1 MNPNQ
6 APRTRV
12 RLRYRKMG
20 RIRFTSHRDV
30 ARIWER
36 SLRRTGLPVAQTEG
50 FSPRAK
56 LHFGLALATG
66 YESDAE
72 YLDVDFKSGEMTVDE
87 VLKALVGVLPDG
99 IEATGGAILAPGATS
114 LQQAVTICDWDIELL
129 DVASGDLAQWV
140 DQVLGAA
147 TLMVTR
153 ERKGQKITDDLAPQ
167 VRALEVGEPTSRG
180 VRLLATLGTQPRAA
194 RPSELLAAQEPVHRP
209 VLIRRTRQWIEQD
222 GARLEP
228 LEVGAAPA
236 QHTLVGVQ

>member
-6 APRTRV
+6 PPRTRI
-12 RLRYRKMG
+12 RLRYSKTG

-72 YLDVDFKSGEMTVDE
+72 YLDVDFKGADVAVDE
-87 VLKALVGVLPDG
+87 VLKALVSVLPCG
-99 IEATGGAILAPGATS
+99 IAATGGTVLLPGEMS
-114 LQQAVTICDWDIELL
+114 LQQAVTSCDWDIELIDVTAD
-129 DVASGDLAQWV
+129 DVAGWV
-140 DQVLGAA
+140 DRVRGA
-147 TLMVTR
+147 TTIMITR
-153 ERKGQKITDDLAPQ
+153 ERKGQQITDDLTPQ
-167 VRALEVGEPTSRG
+167 IRALEVGEPTNRG

-194 RPSELLAAQEPVHRP
+194 RPSELLTAFEPRYYP
-209 VLIRRTRQWIEQD
+209 VLVRRTRQWIEQD
-222 GARLEP
+222 GARLDP

>member
-6 APRTRV
+6 APRTRI
-12 RLRYRKMG
+12 RLRYSKAG

-72 YLDVDFKSGEMTVDE
+72 YLDIDFKCDEMAVDE
-87 VLKALVGVLPDG
+87 VLDALVSTLPDG
-99 IEATGGAILAPGATS
+99 IIATGGAVLSPGAMS
-114 LQQAVTICDWDIELL
+114 LQQAVTSCDWDIELL
-129 DVASGDLAQWV
+129 NVTAGDLAQWV
-140 DQVLGAA
+140 DRVLSAA

-153 ERKGQKITDDLAPQ
+153 ERKGKQITDDLAPQ

-194 RPSELLAAQEPVHRP
+194 RPSELLATFESAYRP
-209 VLIRRTRQWIEQD
+209 ILIRRTRQWIEQD

-236 QHTLVGVQ
+236 QHTLIGVQ

>member
-6 APRTRV
+6 APRTRI
-12 RLRYRKMG
+12 RLRYSKAG

-66 YESDAE
+66 YESEAE
-72 YLDVDFKSGEMTVDE
+72 YLDVDFKCADVAVSD
-87 VLKALVGVLPDG
+87 VLDALVSVLPDG
-99 IEATGGAILAPGATS
+99 IAATGGSVLLPGAMS
-114 LQQAVTICDWDIELL
+114 LQQAVTICDWDIELI
-129 DVASGDLAQWV
+129 DVTADDLAEWV
-140 DQVLGAA
+140 DRVRGAA
-147 TLMVTR
+147 TIVITR
-153 ERKGQKITDDLAPQ
+153 ERKGQQITDDLAPQ
-167 VRALEVGEPTSRG
+167 IRALEVGESTSRG

-194 RPSELLAAQEPVHRP
+194 RPSELLTVFEPQYRP
-209 VLIRRTRQWIEQD
+209 VLIQRTRQWIEQD

-228 LEVGAAPA
+228 LMVGAAPA
-236 QHTLVGVQ
+236 QHTPVGVQ

>member
-1 MNPNQ
+1 MNPNEP
-6 APRTRV
+6 PRTRV
-12 RLRYRKMG
+12 RLRYSKAG

-36 SLRRTGLPVAQTEG
+36 SLRRTRLPVAQTEG

-72 YLDVDFKSGEMTVDE
+72 YLDVDFKHADIEVAD
-87 VLKALVGVLPDG
+87 VLKALASVLPGG
-99 IEATGGAILAPGATS
+99 ISATGGAVLLPGSMS
-114 LQQAVTICDWDIELL
+114 LQQAVTSCDWDVELL
-129 DVASGDLAQWV
+129 GVTADDLARWV
-140 DQVLGAA
+140 DRVGGAA
-147 TLMVTR
+147 TLMITR
-153 ERKGQKITDDLAPQ
+153 ERKGRQITDDLAPQ

-194 RPSELLAAQEPVHRP
+194 RPSELLAALEPVYRP
-209 VLIRRTRQWIEQD
+209 VLVRRTRQWIEQD

>member
-12 RLRYRKMG
+12 RVQYTKAG
-20 RIRFTSHRDV
+20 PIRFTSHRDV

-72 YLDVDFKSGEMTVDE
+72 YLDIDFAHGDIPGRR
-87 VLKALVGVLPDG
+87 VLDALVGVLPDG
-99 IEATGGAILAPGATS
+99 VAATGAVVLGAGTMS
-114 LQQAVTICDWDIELL
+114 LQQAVTSCDWDIELI
-129 DVASGDLAQWV
+129 DTTTDDLARWV
-140 DQVLGAA
+140 DRVRGAA
-147 TLMVTR
+147 TLVVTR
-153 ERKGQKITDDLAPQ
+153 ERKGQQITDDLAPQ

-194 RPSELLAAQEPVHRP
+194 RPSELLASLEPVYRP
-209 VLIRRTRQWIEQD
+209 VLVRRTRQWIEQD

>member
-1 MNPNQ
+1 M
-6 APRTRV
+6 RV
-12 RLRYRKMG
+12 RLRYRKVG
-20 RIRFTSHRDV
+20 PIRFTSHRDV

-72 YLDVDFKSGEMTVDE
+72 YLDVDFRSDSINGDE
-87 VLKALVGVLPDG
+87 VREALVGVLPDG
-99 IEATGGAILAPGATS
+99 ITVTGGTVLGRGATS
-114 LQQAVTICDWDIELL
+114 LQQAVTSCDWDIEVLE
-129 DVASGDLAQWV
+129 VSTADLVRWV
-140 DQVLGAA
+140 DRVSGAA
-147 TLMVTR
+147 TLMITR

-167 VRALEVGEPTSRG
+167 VQALEVGQPTSRG

-194 RPSELLAAQEPVHRP
+194 RPSELLTALEPAHRA
-209 VLIRRTRQWIEQD
+209 VLVRRTRQWIEQD

-236 QHTLVGVQ
+236 RLTLVGEQ

>member
-1 MNPNQ
+1 MNPNE
-6 APRTRV
+6 APRTRIRV
-12 RLRYRKMG
+12 RYAKEG

-66 YESDAE
+66 YESEAE
-72 YLDVDFKSGEMTVDE
+72 YLDVDFNSGDMGSEE
-87 VLKALVGVLPDG
+87 VLKALVDVLPNG
-99 IEATGGAILAPGATS
+99 IAATGAAVLGRGAMS
-114 LQQAVTICDWDIELL
+114 LQQAVTCCDWDIELL
-129 DVASGDLAQWV
+129 DVNPGDLAQWV
-140 DQVLGAA
+140 DRVLGAA

-153 ERKGQKITDDLAPQ
+153 ERKGQQITDDLAPQ
-167 VRALEVGEPTSRG
+167 VCALEVGEPTSRG

-194 RPSELLAAQEPVHRP
+194 RPSELLAALEPVYRP

-228 LEVGAAPA
+228 LEVC
-236 QHTLVGVQ
+236 L

>member
-6 APRTRV
+6 APRTRM
-12 RLRYRKMG
+12 RLRYGKEG

-66 YESDAE
+66 YESESE
-72 YLDVDFKSGEMTVDE
+72 YLDVDFNSAEMAVDE
-87 VLKALVGVLPDG
+87 VLEALVSVLPDG
-99 IEATGGAILAPGATS
+99 IATTGAAVLLPGTMS
-114 LQQAVTICDWDIELL
+114 LQQAVTSCDWDIELL
-129 DVASGDLAQWV
+129 DVTAPDLARWV
-140 DQVLGAA
+140 DRVLGAA
-147 TLMVTR
+147 TLIVTR
-153 ERKGQKITDDLAPQ
+153 ERKGQQITDDLAPQ

-194 RPSELLAAQEPVHRP
+194 RPSELLAALEPVYRP
-209 VLIRRTRQWIEQD
+209 VLVRRTRQWIEQD

-228 LEVGAAPA
+228 LEVGAAPLP
-236 QHTLVGVQ
+236 HTLVGAQ

>member
-6 APRTRV
+6 APRTRL
-12 RLRYRKMG
+12 RLRYTKAG

-72 YLDVDFKSGEMTVDE
+72 YLDIDFNSAEIAVGEVMD
-87 VLKALVGVLPDG
+87 ALVSVLPDG
-99 IEATGGAILAPGATS
+99 IAATGGTALAPGAMS

-129 DVASGDLAQWV
+129 DVTAGDLAQWV
-140 DQVLGAA
+140 EKVLGAA

-180 VRLLATLGTQPRAA
+180 VLLLATLGTQPRTV
-194 RPSELLAAQEPVHRP
+194 RPSELLASLEPVYSP

>member
-12 RLRYRKMG
+12 RLRYAKAG

-72 YLDVDFKSGEMTVDE
+72 YLDIDFKCAEIAVDE
-87 VLKALVGVLPDG
+87 VLDALVSTLPDG
-99 IEATGGAILAPGATS
+99 IAASGGTVLPPGAMS
-114 LQQAVTICDWDIELL
+114 LQQAVTCCDWDIELL
-129 DVASGDLAQWV
+129 DVTAGDLAQWV
-140 DQVLGAA
+140 VQVLNAA

-153 ERKGQKITDDLAPQ
+153 ERKGRQITDDLAPQ

-194 RPSELLAAQEPVHRP
+194 RPSELLASLEPVYSP
-209 VLIRRTRQWIEQD
+209 ILVRRTRQWIEQD

>member
-1 MNPNQ
+1 MNPNE
-6 APRTRV
+6 APRTRI
-12 RLRYRKMG
+12 RLRYGKTG

-72 YLDVDFKSGEMTVDE
+72 YLDVDFKRADVEADDVRE
-87 VLKALVGVLPDG
+87 ALVSVLPDG
-99 IEATGGAILAPGATS
+99 IAATGAAVLAPGAMS
-114 LQQAVTICDWDIELL
+114 LQQAVTSCDWDIELM
-129 DVASGDLAQWV
+129 DVTADDLARWV
-140 DQVLGAA
+140 DRVCGAA
-147 TLMVTR
+147 TLIVTR
-153 ERKGQKITDDLAPQ
+153 ERKGRQITDDMAPQ

-194 RPSELLAAQEPVHRP
+194 RPSELLAVLEPVYRP
-209 VLIRRTRQWIEQD
+209 VLVRRTRQWIEQD

-236 QHTLVGVQ
+236 QHTMVGVQ

>member
-6 APRTRV
+6 APRTRI
-12 RLRYRKMG
+12 RLRYSKAG

-72 YLDVDFKSGEMTVDE
+72 YLDVDFNRAEIAVDE
-87 VLKALVGVLPDG
+87 VLDALVSTLPDG
-99 IEATGGAILAPGATS
+99 IVATGGAVLPSGSMS
-114 LQQAVTICDWDIELL
+114 LQQAVTCCDWDIELL
-129 DVASGDLAQWV
+129 EVTAGDLAQWV
-140 DQVLGAA
+140 DQVLNA
-147 TLMVTR
+147 TTLIVTR
-153 ERKGQKITDDLAPQ
+153 ERKGRQITDDLAPQ
-167 VRALEVGEPTSRG
+167 VRALEVGEPTCRG

-194 RPSELLAAQEPVHRP
+194 RPSELLVAIEPVYRP
-209 VLIRRTRQWIEQD
+209 ILVRRTRQWIEQD

-236 QHTLVGVQ
+236 QHTLVGVR

>member
-1 MNPNQ
+1 VNPNE
-6 APRTRV
+6 APRTRIRV
-12 RLRYRKMG
+12 GFNKLG
-20 RIRFTSHRDV
+20 PIRFISHRDL

-36 SLRRTGLPVAQTEG
+36 ALRRSGLPVAQTEG

-72 YLDVDFKSGEMTVDE
+72 YLDVDFSVADMASHS
-87 VLKALVGVLPDG
+87 VLDALQGTLPDG
-99 IEATGGAILAPGATS
+99 IGVIGAVLLDRSSTS
-114 LQQAVTICDWDIELL
+114 LQQAVTCCDWDIELL
-129 DVASGDLAQWV
+129 DVASVDLGKWV
-140 DQVLGAA
+140 EQVRAAA

-153 ERKGQKITDDLAPQ
+153 ERKGQQIISDLAPQ

-180 VRLLATLGTQPRAA
+180 VRLLATLGTQPRAC
-194 RPSELLAAQEPVHRP
+194 RPTELLTAQEPHYRP
-209 VLIRRTRQWIEQD
+209 VLVRRTRQWIEQD

-236 QHTLVGVQ
+236 LHTGAGVQ

>member
-1 MNPNQ
+1 MNPNE
-6 APRTRV
+6 APRTRI
-12 RLRYRKMG
+12 RLRYSKIG

-72 YLDVDFKSGEMTVDE
+72 YLDVDFKRAEIDVE
-87 VLKALVGVLPDG
+87 NVLEALVSVLPDG
-99 IEATGGAILAPGATS
+99 IIATGAAVLAPGAMS
-114 LQQAVTICDWDIELL
+114 LQQAVTICDWDIELM
-129 DVASGDLAQWV
+129 DVTADDLSRWV
-140 DQVLGAA
+140 DRVRGAA

-153 ERKGQKITDDLAPQ
+153 ERKGRQITDDMAPQ

-194 RPSELLAAQEPVHRP
+194 RPSELLAALEPVYRP
-209 VLIRRTRQWIEQD
+209 VLVRRTRQWIEQD
-222 GARLEP
+222 GARLDP

-236 QHTLVGVQ
+236 QRTMVGAQ

>member
-6 APRTRV
+6 AARTRV
-12 RLRYRKMG
+12 RLRYGKVG

-72 YLDVDFKSGEMTVDE
+72 YLDVDFKGDDITVDE
-87 VLKALVGVLPDG
+87 VLDALVSTLPDG
-99 IEATGGAILAPGATS
+99 IAATGGAVLAPGAMS
-114 LQQAVTICDWDIELL
+114 LQQAVTSCDWDIELL
-129 DVASGDLAQWV
+129 DVTAGDLAQWV
-140 DQVLGAA
+140 DRVLNAT
-147 TLMVTR
+147 TLMITR
-153 ERKGQKITDDLAPQ
+153 ERKGKQITDDLAPQ
-167 VRALEVGEPTSRG
+167 VCALEVGEPTSRG

-194 RPSELLAAQEPVHRP
+194 RPSEVLAAFESVYRP
-209 VLIRRTRQWIEQD
+209 ILIRRTRQWIEQD

>member
-1 MNPNQ
+1 M
-6 APRTRV
+6 
-12 RLRYRKMG
+12 RLRYRKIG
-20 RIRFTSHRDV
+20 PIRFTSHRDV

-36 SLRRTGLPVAQTEG
+36 SLRRTGLPVARTEG

-72 YLDVDFKSGEMTVDE
+72 YLDVDFKNDTIGVEE
-87 VLKALVGVLPDG
+87 VQEALVGVLPDG
-99 IEATGGAILAPGATS
+99 LSVTGGTVLGRGAMS
-114 LQQAVTICDWDIELL
+114 LQQAVTSCDWDIEVL
-129 DVASGDLAQWV
+129 DVSTPDLARWV
-140 DQVLGAA
+140 DRVCGAA

-167 VRALEVGEPTSRG
+167 VHALEVGEPTSRG
-180 VRLLATLGTQPRAA
+180 IRLLATLGTRPRAA
-194 RPSELLAAQEPVHRP
+194 RPSELLTALESAYRP
-209 VLIRRTRQWIEQD
+209 VLVRRTRQWIEQD

-236 QHTLVGVQ
+236 RLTLVGGQ

>member
-6 APRTRV
+6 TPRTRV
-12 RLRYRKMG
+12 RLRYSKAG

-72 YLDVDFKSGEMTVDE
+72 YLDVDFKGAGTAAGE
-87 VLKALVGVLPDG
+87 VLDALVSTLPDG
-99 IEATGGAILAPGATS
+99 IAATGGSVLAPGAVS
-114 LQQAVTICDWDIELL
+114 LQQAVTSCDWDMELL
-129 DVASGDLAQWV
+129 DVTAADLAQWV
-140 DQVLGAA
+140 DRVLSAA
-147 TLMVTR
+147 TLVVTR
-153 ERKGQKITDDLAPQ
+153 ERKGRQITDDLAPQ

-194 RPSELLAAQEPVHRP
+194 RPSELLASLEPAYRP
-209 VLIRRTRQWIEQD
+209 ILVRRTRQWIEQD

-228 LEVGAAPA
+228 LGVGAAPA

>member
-6 APRTRV
+6 APRTRI
-12 RLRYRKMG
+12 RLRYSKAG

-56 LHFGLALATG
+56 LHFGLALATSC
-66 YESDAE
+66 ESDAE
-72 YLDVDFKSGEMTVDE
+72 YLDIDFTRGGVAFDE
-87 VLKALVGVLPDG
+87 VLEALVGVLPDG
-99 IEATGGAILAPGATS
+99 IAATGGSVLAPGAMS
-114 LQQAVTICDWDIELL
+114 LQQAVTSCDWDIELL
-129 DVASGDLAQWV
+129 DATADDLAQWV
-140 DQVLGAA
+140 DRVRRAA

-153 ERKGQKITDDLAPQ
+153 ERKGQQITDDLAPQ
-167 VRALEVGEPTSRG
+167 VRALEVGEPTNRG

-194 RPSELLAAQEPVHRP
+194 RPSELLAALEPVYRP
-209 VLIRRTRQWIEQD
+209 VLVRRTRQWIEQD
-222 GARLEP
+222 GTRLEP

-236 QHTLVGVQ
+236 QHTLVVVQ

>member
-6 APRTRV
+6 EPRTRT
-12 RLRYRKMG
+12 RLRYRKVG
-20 RIRFTSHRDV
+20 PIRFTSHRDV

-36 SLRRTGLPVAQTEG
+36 SLRRTGLPVAMTEG

-72 YLDVDFKSGEMTVDE
+72 YLDVDFKGDDVAADE
-87 VLKALVGVLPDG
+87 VWSALVDVLPDG
-99 IEATGGAILAPGATS
+99 MSVTGAVVLGPKVMS
-114 LQQAVTICDWDIELL
+114 LQQAVTLCEWDVELFGVTP
-129 DVASGDLAQWV
+129 DDLARWV
-140 DQVLGAA
+140 EQVRGAA

-153 ERKGQKITDDLAPQ
+153 ERKGRQTTDDLAPQ
-167 VRALEVGEPTSRG
+167 VHALEVGEPTNRG
-180 VRLLATLGTQPRAA
+180 VRLSAALSTQPRAV
-194 RPSELLAAQEPVHRP
+194 RPTELLAAHEPVYRP
-209 VLIRRTRQWIEQD
+209 VLVRRTRQWIEQD

-228 LEVGAAPA
+228 LDVGAAPA

>member
-6 APRTRV
+6 APRTRI
-12 RLRYRKMG
+12 RLRYGKTG

-56 LHFGLALATG
+56 LHFGLALATSC
-66 YESDAE
+66 ESDAE
-72 YLDVDFKSGEMTVDE
+72 YLDVDFNSGDVVVDA
-87 VLKALVGVLPDG
+87 VLEALVGVLPDG
-99 IEATGGAILAPGATS
+99 IAATGGVVLAPGTMS
-114 LQQAVTICDWDIELL
+114 LQQAVTCCDWDIELL
-129 DVASGDLAQWV
+129 GVTAGDLAQWV
-140 DQVLGAA
+140 DRVRGAA
-147 TLMVTR
+147 TLVVTR
-153 ERKGQKITDDLAPQ
+153 ERKGQQISDDLAPQ

-194 RPSELLAAQEPVHRP
+194 RPSELLAALEPVYRP
-209 VLIRRTRQWIEQD
+209 VLVRRTRQWIEQD

>member
-6 APRTRV
+6 APRTRL
-12 RLRYRKMG
+12 RLRYTKAG
-20 RIRFTSHRDV
+20 RIRFTSHRDL

-56 LHFGLALATG
+56 LHFGLALGTG

-72 YLDVDFKSGEMTVDE
+72 YLDVDFKCAEIAVDE
-87 VLKALVGVLPDG
+87 VLDALVSVLPDG
-99 IEATGGAILAPGATS
+99 IAATGGAVLAPGVMS

-129 DVASGDLAQWV
+129 DVTAGDLAQWV
-140 DQVLGAA
+140 ELVLGAA

-153 ERKGQKITDDLAPQ
+153 ERKGQQITDDLAPQ
-167 VRALEVGEPTSRG
+167 VRALVVGEPTSRG
-180 VRLLATLGTQPRAA
+180 VRLLATLGTQPRTV
-194 RPSELLAAQEPVHRP
+194 RPSELLVALEPVYSP
-209 VLIRRTRQWIEQD
+209 ILIRRTRQWIEQD

>member
-6 APRTRV
+6 APRTRI
-12 RLRYRKMG
+12 RLRYSKAG

-72 YLDVDFKSGEMTVDE
+72 YLDVDFKVDDMAVDE
-87 VLKALVGVLPDG
+87 VLKSLVGVL
-99 IEATGGAILAPGATS
+99 APGTMS

-129 DVASGDLAQWV
+129 DVAPGDLAQWV
-140 DQVLGAA
+140 DRVLGAA

-194 RPSELLAAQEPVHRP
+194 RPSELLAAQEPVYRP

-236 QHTLVGVQ
+236 QHTLVGVP

>member
-6 APRTRV
+6 APRTRI
-12 RLRYRKMG
+12 RLRYGKVG

-50 FSPRAK
+50 FSPRVK
-56 LHFGLALATG
+56 LHFGLALATSC
-66 YESDAE
+66 ESDAE
-72 YLDVDFKSGEMTVDE
+72 YLDVDFKQGGVAVEE
-87 VLKALVGVLPDG
+87 VMEALVGVLPDG
-99 IEATGGAILAPGATS
+99 IAVTGGTVLAPGTMS
-114 LQQAVTICDWDIELL
+114 LQQAVTSCDWDIELL
-129 DVASGDLAQWV
+129 DVTPVDLAQWV
-140 DQVLGAA
+140 DRVRGAA
-147 TLMVTR
+147 TLVVTR
-153 ERKGQKITDDLAPQ
+153 ERKGQQISDDLAPQ
-167 VRALEVGEPTSRG
+167 VCALEVGEPTSRG

-194 RPSELLAAQEPVHRP
+194 RPSELLAALEPVYRP

>member
-12 RLRYRKMG
+12 RLRYTKAG

-36 SLRRTGLPVAQTEG
+36 SLRRSGLPVAQTEG

-56 LHFGLALATG
+56 LHFGLALATA

-72 YLDVDFKSGEMTVDE
+72 YLDIDLKGEGITVEE
-87 VLKALVGVLPDG
+87 VLEALAGLLPEG
-99 IEATGGAILAPGATS
+99 IAATGGAVLDPGTMS
-114 LQQAVTICDWDIELL
+114 LQQAVTSCDWDIELI
-129 DVASGDLAQWV
+129 DVTADDLARWV
-140 DQVLGAA
+140 DRVRGAA

-153 ERKGQKITDDLAPQ
+153 ERKGQQITDDLAPQ

-194 RPSELLAAQEPVHRP
+194 RPSELLAALEPVYRP
-209 VLIRRTRQWIEQD
+209 VLVRRTRQWIEQD

>member
-12 RLRYRKMG
+12 RLRYAKGG

-72 YLDVDFKSGEMTVDE
+72 YLDIDFNSAQMSVEE
-87 VLKALVGVLPDG
+87 ALNALVSTLPDG
-99 IEATGGAILAPGATS
+99 IVATGGAVLPTGAMS
-114 LQQAVTICDWDIELL
+114 LQQAVTCCDWDIELL
-129 DVASGDLAQWV
+129 NVTAADLARWV
-140 DQVLGAA
+140 DRVRGAA

-153 ERKGQKITDDLAPQ
+153 ERKGRQITDDLAPQ

-194 RPSELLAAQEPVHRP
+194 RPSELLASLEPVYSP
-209 VLIRRTRQWIEQD
+209 ILVRRTRQWIEQD

>member
-1 MNPNQ
+1 MNPNE

-12 RLRYRKMG
+12 RLKYAKAG
-20 RIRFTSHRDV
+20 RIRFTSHRDM
-30 ARIWER
+30 ARTWER

-72 YLDVDFKSGEMTVDE
+72 YLDIDFKTDNMAVDE
-87 VLKALVGVLPDG
+87 VLEALVGVLPDG
-99 IEATGGAILAPGATS
+99 IAATAGVVLERGIMS
-114 LQQAVTICDWDIELL
+114 LQQAVTSCDWDVELL
-129 DVASGDLAQWV
+129 DVSVGEIARWV
-140 DQVLGAA
+140 DRVRGAA
-147 TLMVTR
+147 TLVVTR
-153 ERKGQKITDDLAPQ
+153 ERKGQQITDDLAPQ
-167 VRALEVGEPTSRG
+167 VHALEVGEPTSRG

-194 RPSELLAAQEPVHRP
+194 RPSELLAALEPVYRP
-209 VLIRRTRQWIEQD
+209 VLVRRTRQWIEQD

>member
-1 MNPNQ
+1 MNPNE
-6 APRTRV
+6 APRTRI
-12 RLRYRKMG
+12 RLRYGKTG

-72 YLDVDFKSGEMTVDE
+72 YLDVDFKVADIDVDD
-87 VLKALVGVLPDG
+87 VLEALVSVLPDG
-99 IEATGGAILAPGATS
+99 IAATGAVVLTPGTMS
-114 LQQAVTICDWDIELL
+114 LQQAVTSCDWDIELM
-129 DVASGDLAQWV
+129 DVTADDLARWV
-140 DQVLGAA
+140 DMVRGAA

-153 ERKGQKITDDLAPQ
+153 ERKGRQITDDLAPQ
-167 VRALEVGEPTSRG
+167 VRALEIGEPTSRG

-194 RPSELLAAQEPVHRP
+194 RPSELLAVLEPVYRP
-209 VLIRRTRQWIEQD
+209 VLVRRTRQWIEQD

-236 QHTLVGVQ
+236 QHTMVGVQ

>member
-6 APRTRV
+6 APRTRI
-12 RLRYRKMG
+12 RLRYGKVG

-36 SLRRTGLPVAQTEG
+36 SLRRTGLPVARTEG

-66 YESDAE
+66 CESDAE
-72 YLDVDFKSGEMTVDE
+72 YLDVDFNQGDVAVEE
-87 VLKALVGVLPDG
+87 VMEALVGVLPNG
-99 IEATGGAILAPGATS
+99 IAATGGAVLAPGTMS
-114 LQQAVTICDWDIELL
+114 LQQAVTCCDWDIELL
-129 DVASGDLAQWV
+129 DVTAVDLAQWV
-140 DQVLGAA
+140 DRVCGAA
-147 TLMVTR
+147 TLVVTR
-153 ERKGQKITDDLAPQ
+153 ERKGQQISDDLAPQ
-167 VRALEVGEPTSRG
+167 VCALEVGEPTSRG
-180 VRLLATLGTQPRAA
+180 VRLLATLSTQPRAA
-194 RPSELLAAQEPVHRP
+194 RPSELLAALEPVYRP

>member
-6 APRTRV
+6 PPRTRI
-12 RLRYRKMG
+12 RLRYGKLG

-66 YESDAE
+66 YESEAE
-72 YLDVDFKSGEMTVDE
+72 YLDIDFASGDVTVEE
-87 VLKALVGVLPDG
+87 VLGALAGMLPDG
-99 IEATGGAILAPGATS
+99 ISAVGGKVLSAGGIS
-114 LQQAVTICDWDIELL
+114 LQQAVTSCDWDIELV
-129 DVASGDLAQWV
+129 DARPVDLLQWV
-140 DQVLGAA
+140 EQVRGAT
-147 TLMVTR
+147 TLVVTR
-153 ERKGQKITDDLAPQ
+153 ERKGRQITDDLAPQ

-180 VRLLATLGTQPRAA
+180 VRLLATLGTQPRAF
-194 RPSELLAAQEPVHRP
+194 RPSELLASHEPVYRP
-209 VLIRRTRQWIEQD
+209 VLVRRTRQWIEQD

-228 LEVGAAPA
+228 LEVGAAPMP
-236 QHTLVGVQ
+236 HTLVGAR

>member
-1 MNPNQ
+1 MNPNE

-12 RLRYRKMG
+12 RLRYSKAG

-36 SLRRTGLPVAQTEG
+36 SLKRTGLPVAQTEG

-72 YLDVDFKSGEMTVDE
+72 FLDVDFNVAEIEASD
-87 VLKALVGVLPDG
+87 VLKALDSVLPSG
-99 IEATGGAILAPGATS
+99 IFATGGAVLSPGSMS
-114 LQQAVTICDWDIELL
+114 LQQAVTSCDWDIELL
-129 DVASGDLAQWV
+129 DVTADDLARWV
-140 DQVLGAA
+140 DRVVGAT
-147 TLMVTR
+147 TLVITR
-153 ERKGQKITDDLAPQ
+153 ERKGRQITDDLAPQ
-167 VRALEVGEPTSRG
+167 VRALDVGEPTSRG

-194 RPSELLAAQEPVHRP
+194 RPSELLAALEPVYRP
-209 VLIRRTRQWIEQD
+209 VLVRRTRQWIEQD

>member
-6 APRTRV
+6 APRTRL
-12 RLRYRKMG
+12 RLRYSKTG

-36 SLRRTGLPVAQTEG
+36 SLRRTGLPVARTEG

-56 LHFGLALATG
+56 LHFGLALGTG
-66 YESDAE
+66 HESDAE
-72 YLDVDFKSGEMTVDE
+72 YLDVDFDCAELAVDE
-87 VLKALVGVLPDG
+87 VLDALASVLPDG
-99 IEATGGAILAPGATS
+99 IAATGGTVLAPGAMS
-114 LQQAVTICDWDIELL
+114 LQQAVTACDWDIELL
-129 DVASGDLAQWV
+129 DVTAGDLAQWV
-140 DQVLGAA
+140 ELVLGAA

-153 ERKGQKITDDLAPQ
+153 ERKGQQITDDLAPQ
-167 VRALEVGEPTSRG
+167 VSALEVGEPTSRG
-180 VRLLATLGTQPRAA
+180 VRLLATLGTQPRTV
-194 RPSELLAAQEPVHRP
+194 RPSELLAALEPVYSP
-209 VLIRRTRQWIEQD
+209 ILIRRTRQWIEQD

>member
-12 RLRYRKMG
+12 RLRYAKGG

-36 SLRRTGLPVAQTEG
+36 SLRQTGLPVAQTEG

-72 YLDVDFKSGEMTVDE
+72 YLDIDFNSAQMSVEE
-87 VLKALVGVLPDG
+87 VLDALVSTLPDG
-99 IEATGGAILAPGATS
+99 IVATGGAVLPTGAMS
-114 LQQAVTICDWDIELL
+114 LQQAVTCCDWDIELL
-129 DVASGDLAQWV
+129 DVTAADLARWV
-140 DQVLGAA
+140 DRVRGAA

-153 ERKGQKITDDLAPQ
+153 ERKGRQITDDLAPQ

-194 RPSELLAAQEPVHRP
+194 RPSELLASLEPVYSP
-209 VLIRRTRQWIEQD
+209 ILVRRTRQWIEQD